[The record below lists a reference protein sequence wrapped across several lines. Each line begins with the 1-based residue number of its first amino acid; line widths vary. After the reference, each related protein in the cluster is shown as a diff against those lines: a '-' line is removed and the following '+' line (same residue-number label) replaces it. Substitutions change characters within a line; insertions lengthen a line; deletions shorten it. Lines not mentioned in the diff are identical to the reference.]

1 MPSCILAA
9 ASDADWAIITDLVVI
24 LASAAVV
31 AVVMQRMR
39 LAAIPAYLIAGAV
52 IGPRA
57 LGLVPSP
64 EGLGTIS
71 HLAIILLLFGIG
83 LELHLS
89 VLKHR
94 LARMI
99 AVGFGS
105 CLLSIVVGWP
115 IAIWF
120 GLAPPAALAVSM
132 ALALSSTALV
142 LRIIADRRELGRMRG
157 RLALSILVIQDMVV
171 LGMLAAIP
179 ALAAWAS
186 SDVKLAADPG
196 VRFAGDG
203 GTLQFVIE
211 AILRVGG
218 VVVLLVLGRVVLP
231 RVLRESFKG
240 RSLEVMTLTG
250 VTAALL
256 AAVVTQ
262 AMGFSLEM
270 GAFLAGLMLAG
281 TPFRHQLSGQ
291 IGPLRDIFIA
301 VFFTTLG
308 MKLDPS
314 IVAQW
319 WWVIIAGG
327 ALMIVL
333 KAALIS
339 GVCWTLGTTASI
351 ALAVG
356 FSLAQ
361 AGEFSLIVLG
371 AAHDNGIID
380 DATAAT
386 AIAIVVISLILTPAL
401 VELGGRLARVAS
413 RIGTAP
419 WVKSSPLRDPSHARL
434 HPSDHAKHVIIAGY
448 GPIGSLIAEKLE
460 QAGINYMVVELN
472 PATVQEQSRRG
483 KPVIFGDAGNLQ
495 VLETAGIGGAHALV
509 LTIPDEEAV
518 LRTCAVARRRAPGI
532 FIVARTRV
540 VSRRAGLMEVG
551 ANSVTVD
558 ETSAAA
564 EMLRAVMA
572 CVDADAEEEP
582 LGTEPESDPH
592 AVSENF
598 DEDKKTKQCH
608 S

>member
-1 MPSCILAA
+1 MVLGAA
-9 ASDADWAIITDLVVI
+9 TANGITEWSVITDLVVI
-24 LASAAVV
+24 LVSAAVV

-52 IGPRA
+52 VGPRA
-57 LGLVPSP
+57 LGLVPSA
-64 EGLGTIS
+64 EGLGVIS

-89 VLKHR
+89 ILRHR
-94 LARMI
+94 LARLI
-99 AVGFGS
+99 LAGVGS
-105 CLLSIVVGWP
+105 CFLSILIGWP
-115 IAIWF
+115 VAAQF
-120 GLAPPAALAVSM
+120 GLSPPAALVVSM

-142 LRIIADRRELGRMRG
+142 MRIIAERRELRRMRG
-157 RLALSILVIQDMVV
+157 RLALSILVIQDMIV

-179 ALAAWAS
+179 ALAAWAG
-186 SDVKLAADPG
+186 SDVKLAADPD
-196 VRFAGDG
+196 VRLAGDG
-203 GTLQFVIE
+203 GTLQFVVE

-218 VVVLLVLGRVVLP
+218 VAVLIVLGRVILP

-250 VTAALL
+250 VAAALL
-256 AAVVTQ
+256 TAVVAQ
-262 AMGFSLEM
+262 GIGFSLEM
-270 GAFLAGLMLAG
+270 GAFLAGFMLAG

-314 IVAQW
+314 IVAEW

-327 ALMIVL
+327 ALMLVL
-333 KAALIS
+333 KAVLIS
-339 GVCWTLGTTASI
+339 GVCWALGTTASI
-351 ALAVG
+351 AIAVG

-361 AGEFSLIVLG
+361 AGEFSLIVLDT
-371 AAHDNGIID
+371 AHRQGIID
-380 DATAAT
+380 NATAAT

-419 WVKSSPLRDPSHARL
+419 WVKSSNLRDPSHARL
-434 HPSDHAKHVIIAGY
+434 RPSDHAKHVIIAGY
-448 GPIGSLIAEKLE
+448 GPIGRLIAEELE
-460 QAGINYMVVELN
+460 RAGVNYTVVELN

-483 KPVIFGDAGNLQ
+483 RPVIFGDVGNLE
-495 VLETAGIGGAHALV
+495 VLESAGIGDADALV

-518 LRTCAVARRRAPGI
+518 LRTCAVARRRAPDL
-532 FIVARTRV
+532 FIAARTRV
-540 VSRRAGLMEVG
+540 VSKRAGLREVG
-551 ANSVTVD
+551 ADSVTVD

-564 EMLRAVMA
+564 QMLRAVMVCINA
-572 CVDADAEEEP
+572 ATEEEP
-582 LGTEPESDPH
+582 LGTEPETDLH
-592 AVSENF
+592 TVSEGC
-598 DEDKKTKQCH
+598 DEDQ
-608 S
+608 

>member
-1 MPSCILAA
+1 MPSCMLAA
-9 ASDADWAIITDLVVI
+9 VSDADWAIITDLVVI

-31 AVVMQRMR
+31 AIVMQRMR

-57 LGLVPSP
+57 LGLIPSP
-64 EGLGTIS
+64 EGLGAIS

-157 RLALSILVIQDMVV
+157 RLALSILVIQDMIV
-171 LGMLAAIP
+171 LGMLAAVP
-179 ALAAWAS
+179 ALAAWAG
-186 SDVKLAADPG
+186 SDVTPAADPD
-196 VRFAGDG
+196 VPLAGDG
-203 GTLQFVIE
+203 GTLRFVIE
-211 AILRVGG
+211 AMLRVGG
-218 VVVLLVLGRVVLP
+218 VAVLIILGWVILP

-250 VTAALL
+250 VAAALL
-256 AAVVTQ
+256 AAVAAQ
-262 AMGFSLEM
+262 GIGFSLEM
-270 GAFLAGLMLAG
+270 GAFLAGFMLAG

-308 MKLDPS
+308 MKLNPS
-314 IVAQW
+314 ILAEW

-327 ALMIVL
+327 ALMMVL
-333 KAALIS
+333 KSALIS
-339 GVCWTLGTTASI
+339 GVCWSLGTTASI
-351 ALAVG
+351 AIAVG

-361 AGEFSLIVLG
+361 AGEFSLIVLDT
-371 AAHDNGIID
+371 AHGKGIID
-380 DATAAT
+380 DATTAS

-413 RIGTAP
+413 KIGTAP
-419 WVKSSPLRDPSHARL
+419 WVKSSRLRDPSDTRL
-434 HPSDHAKHVIIAGY
+434 RPSSRGKDVILAGY
-448 GPIGSLIAEKLE
+448 GPIGRFIAEELE
-460 QAGINYMVVELN
+460 RAGINYTVIELN

-483 KPVIFGDAGNLQ
+483 RPVVFGDAGNLQ
-495 VLETAGIGGAHALV
+495 VLESAGIGNAHALV

-518 LRTCAVARRRAPGI
+518 LRTCTVARRRAPSV

-540 VSRRAGLMEVG
+540 VSRRAGLMEAG

-572 CVDADAEEEP
+572 CIDAGPEEAP
-582 LGTEPESDPH
+582 LGTEPESDLH
-592 AVSENF
+592 TVSEGC
-598 DEDKKTKQCH
+598 DEDQ
-608 S
+608 

>member
-1 MPSCILAA
+1 MIPSTLAA
-9 ASDADWAIITDLVVI
+9 ASDTDWAIITDLAVI

-64 EGLGTIS
+64 EGLGAIS

-142 LRIIADRRELGRMRG
+142 MRIIADRRELGRMRG
-157 RLALSILVIQDMVV
+157 RLALSILVIQDMIV

-179 ALAAWAS
+179 ALAAWAG
-186 SDVKLAADPG
+186 SDVKLAADPDG
-196 VRFAGDG
+196 QVAGDG
-203 GTLQFVIE
+203 GTLQSVVE
-211 AILRVGG
+211 ALLRVGG
-218 VVVLLVLGRVVLP
+218 VAVLIVLGRVILP

-240 RSLEVMTLTG
+240 RSLEVMTLSG
-250 VTAALL
+250 VAAALL
-256 AAVVTQ
+256 AAVVAQ
-262 AMGFSLEM
+262 GIGFSLEM
-270 GAFLAGLMLAG
+270 GAFLAGFMLAG
-281 TPFRHQLSGQ
+281 TPFRHQLGGQ

-308 MKLDPS
+308 MKLNPS
-314 IVAQW
+314 ILAEW

-327 ALMIVL
+327 ALMMVL
-333 KAALIS
+333 KSALIS
-339 GVCWTLGTTASI
+339 GVCWALGTTASI
-351 ALAVG
+351 AIAVG

-361 AGEFSLIVLG
+361 AGEFSLIVLDT
-371 AAHDNGIID
+371 AHGKGIID
-380 DATAAT
+380 DATTAT

-413 RIGTAP
+413 KIGTAP
-419 WVKSSPLRDPSHARL
+419 WVKSSPLRDPSHALLR
-434 HPSDHAKHVIIAGY
+434 PPNHATHVIIAGY
-448 GPIGSLIAEKLE
+448 GPIGCLIAEELE
-460 QAGINYMVVELN
+460 RAGISYTVVELN
-472 PATVQEQSRRG
+472 PATVQEQSHHGR
-483 KPVIFGDAGNLQ
+483 PIIFGDVGNLE
-495 VLETAGIGGAHALV
+495 VLESAGIGNAHALV

-518 LRTCAVARRRAPGI
+518 LRTCAVARQRAPDI

-540 VSRRAGLMEVG
+540 VSKRVGLVEVG

-572 CVDADAEEEP
+572 CIDAGAEEEP
-582 LGTEPESDPH
+582 LGTEPESDVH
-592 AVSENF
+592 SVSESC
-598 DEDKKTKQCH
+598 DEDE
-608 S
+608 

>member
-1 MPSCILAA
+1 MPSCMLAA
-9 ASDADWAIITDLVVI
+9 VSDADWAIITDLVVI

-31 AVVMQRMR
+31 AIVMQRMR

-57 LGLVPSP
+57 LGLIPSP
-64 EGLGTIS
+64 EGLGAIS

-89 VLKHR
+89 ALKHQ

-120 GLAPPAALAVSM
+120 GLSSSAALAVSM

-157 RLALSILVIQDMVV
+157 RLALSILVIQDMIV
-171 LGMLAAIP
+171 LGMLAAVP
-179 ALAAWAS
+179 ALAAWAG
-186 SDVKLAADPG
+186 SDVTLAADPN
-196 VRFAGDG
+196 VPLAGDG
-203 GTLQFVIE
+203 GTLRFVVE

-218 VVVLLVLGRVVLP
+218 VAVLIVLGRVTLP

-240 RSLEVMTLTG
+240 RSLEVMTLAG
-250 VTAALL
+250 VAAALL
-256 AAVVTQ
+256 AAVVAQ
-262 AMGFSLEM
+262 GIGFSLEM
-270 GAFLAGLMLAG
+270 GAFLAGFMLAG
-281 TPFRHQLSGQ
+281 TPFRHQLGGQ

-314 IVAQW
+314 ILAEW

-327 ALMIVL
+327 ALMMVL
-333 KAALIS
+333 KSALIS
-339 GVCWTLGTTASI
+339 GVCWAIGTSASI
-351 ALAVG
+351 AVAVG

-361 AGEFSLIVLG
+361 AGEFSLIVLDT
-371 AAHDNGIID
+371 ANGKGIVD
-380 DATAAT
+380 DATTAS

-401 VELGGRLARVAS
+401 VELGGRLARAAS

-419 WVKSSPLRDPSHARL
+419 WVRSSPLRDPSDTRL
-434 HPSDHAKHVIIAGY
+434 PPSRRAKHVIIAGY
-448 GPIGSLIAEKLE
+448 GPIGNLIAEELE
-460 QAGINYMVVELN
+460 RKGINYTVVELN

-483 KPVIFGDAGNLQ
+483 RSFIFGDVRNLE
-495 VLETAGIGGAHALV
+495 VLESAGIREAHALV

-518 LRTCAVARRRAPGI
+518 LRTCAVARQRAPDV

-540 VSRRAGLMEVG
+540 VSKRAGLMEIG

-564 EMLRAVMA
+564 EMLRAVVA
-572 CVDADAEEEP
+572 CIDAGPEEAP
-582 LGTEPESDPH
+582 LGVEPESELH
-592 AVSENF
+592 TVSENC
-598 DEDKKTKQCH
+598 DEDQ
-608 S
+608 